1 MFIFKLQIDDL
12 GIVLFLLVRTKLKEI
27 PSRQRIV
34 PRPNAQITICGV
46 GESQQAVTLGKVNR
60 AHKILDKMVR
70 CFVLAD
76 ILCQFSIYHLAQ
88 DRRI

>member
-1 MFIFKLQIDDL
+1 MRKSQ
-12 GIVLFLLVRTKLKEI
+12 
-27 PSRQRIV
+27 
-34 PRPNAQITICGV
+34 ICGV

-60 AHKILDKMVR
+60 ARKILDKMVR

-88 DRRI
+88 DPRI